1 MACIFIRQGRM
12 TSKSRKKKKNGPGG
26 RHLVLLLFLVLLI
39 AAGVTA
45 WQKYGPVRKYM
56 EEKDLFSV
64 SGSRVAI
71 MYGYELQQAT
81 ALMEDGEVYLPC
93 AFVQTILN
101 RRFYWDQEEEVL
113 SYVLPEGIRRM
124 RPEDRDSGGKKLFV
138 YSDGKPYLSSALVLE
153 YTDIRLERSRQL
165 IEVIGKAGGTSLL
178 RKSRRGQCS
187 G

>member
-1 MACIFIRQGRM
+1 M
-12 TSKSRKKKKNGPGG
+12 
-26 RHLVLLLFLVLLI
+26 
-39 AAGVTA
+39 TA
-45 WQKYGPVRKYM
+45 WKKYGPVRKYM

-64 SGSRVAI
+64 SGSRVAVI
-71 MYGYELQQAT
+71 YDYELQQAT

-138 YSDGKPYLSSALVLE
+138 YSPKMHDYSKEGPQLV
-153 YTDIRLERSRQL
+153 DIGNGHMVFGNSEE
-165 IEVIGKAGGTSLL
+165 IEKYRKIRFGG
-178 RKSRRGQCS
+178 
-187 G
+187 